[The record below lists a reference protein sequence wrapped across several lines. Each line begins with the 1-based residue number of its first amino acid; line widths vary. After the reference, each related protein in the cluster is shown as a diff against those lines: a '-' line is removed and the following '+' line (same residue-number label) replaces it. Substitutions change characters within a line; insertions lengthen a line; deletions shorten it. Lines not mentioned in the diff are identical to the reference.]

1 MPGIDHPT
9 KPLENQMQLPLLPQ
23 QIHGQKKQRS
33 GTFIDNMKLPI
44 HRWFRYS
51 AGFSAEWVESIL
63 QNRQNGQH
71 EFTIADPFCGSGTTV
86 VAGDWLGVRS
96 VGVEAHPF
104 VARIARTKLN
114 WPCDV
119 SAVLDM
125 ANRVRK
131 HAQKP
136 TITES
141 NFPDLIH
148 KCFDEHSLSSL
159 DSLKQAWLL
168 ENDGSPASDL
178 VWLAITTILRPSSS
192 AGTAQWQ
199 YVLPNKTKKVV
210 AEPYE
215 AFDEQIAL
223 MTTDMLV
230 YQRHARAGSCSKA
243 RVIQEDARHFPGVAS
258 GTVDYVITSP
268 PYANNYDYADA
279 TRLEMSFWG
288 EVSSWGDLHEAVRKY
303 LITSSSQ
310 HASSEKYD
318 LDELLTL
325 PELAPIHG
333 EIVEV
338 CSKLATERGQ
348 HGGKKHY
355 HTMIAAYF
363 VDMAQVWQ
371 ELRRVCRDD
380 AEVCFVI
387 GDSAPYGVYV
397 PVDRWLGELAL
408 GSGFSSFTFEKLRDR
423 NIKWKNRTHTVPLH
437 EGRLWVK

>member
-1 MPGIDHPT
+1 
-9 KPLENQMQLPLLPQ
+9 MQLPLFAQ
-23 QIHGQKKQRS
+23 STTRQKRQRS
-33 GTFIDNMKLPI
+33 GTFVDNMKLPI
-44 HRWFRYS
+44 HRWYRYS

-63 QNRQNGQH
+63 QDRQNRQGD
-71 EFTIADPFCGSGTTV
+71 FTIADPFSGSGTTLL
-86 VAGDWLGVRS
+86 AGDWLGIKS
-96 VGVEAHPF
+96 VGIEAHPF
-104 VARIARTKLN
+104 VARIAKIKLTWSLN
-114 WPCDV
+114 IDL
-119 SAVLDM
+119 VLD
-125 ANRVRK
+125 AAQRVRQR
-131 HAQKP
+131 AEGLVEQKAD
-136 TITES
+136 
-141 NFPDLIH
+141 FPELIH
-148 KCFDEHSLSSL
+148 KCFDKANLNCLER
-159 DSLKQAWLL
+159 LKRAWLL
-168 ENDGSPASDL
+168 ENDGSPELDL

-199 YVLPNKTKKVV
+199 YILPNRSKKIV
-210 AEPYE
+210 AQPFV
-215 AFDEQIAL
+215 AFNEQITL

-230 YQRHARAGSCSKA
+230 YQRHAEAGIQSMAK
-243 RVIQEDARHFPGVAS
+243 VIQEDARHFPGVTN

-310 HASSEKYD
+310 HASSEKFD
-318 LDELLTL
+318 LEELLAM
-325 PELAPIHG
+325 PELMPIHR
-333 EIVEV
+333 EIVDV
-338 CSKLATERGQ
+338 CSQLAVERIQ

-363 VDMAQVWQ
+363 IDMAQVWN
-371 ELRRVCRDD
+371 ELRRVCRDE

-397 PVDRWLGELAL
+397 PVDRWLGELAQA
-408 GSGFSSFTFEKLRDR
+408 SGFSTFRFEKLRDR

>member
-1 MPGIDHPT
+1 
-9 KPLENQMQLPLLPQ
+9 MQLPLFTRTVDK
-23 QIHGQKKQRS
+23 QKRQRS
-33 GTFIDNMKLPI
+33 GTFVDNMKLPI

-63 QNRQNGQH
+63 QDRRNGRH
-71 EFTIADPFCGSGTTV
+71 DYTIADPFCGSGTTLL
-86 VAGDWLGVRS
+86 AGDWLGVRS

-104 VARIARTKLN
+104 VTRIAKAKLT
-114 WPCDV
+114 WSCDV
-119 SAVLDM
+119 ADVL
-125 ANRVRK
+125 AAARRVKAR
-131 HAQKP
+131 AEQVVVQSP
-136 TITES
+136 D
-141 NFPDLIH
+141 FPDLIH
-148 KCFDEHSLSSL
+148 KCFDEPNLVSL
-159 DSLKQAWLL
+159 DRLKRAWLL
-168 ENDGSPASDL
+168 ENDGSPEMDL

-199 YVLPNKTKKVV
+199 YILPNKTKKVV
-210 AEPYE
+210 AEPFE
-215 AFDEQIAL
+215 AFEEQITVI
-223 MTTDMLV
+223 TTDMLV
-230 YQRHARAGSCSKA
+230 YQQHAGAGRHTMAEI
-243 RVIQEDARHFPGVAS
+243 VQEDARNFPSVGT

-288 EVSSWGDLHEAVRKY
+288 EVSSWGDLHDAVRKY
-303 LITSSSQ
+303 LIPSSSQ
-310 HASSEKYD
+310 HASRDNFD
-318 LDELLTL
+318 LDDLLEMA
-325 PELAPIHG
+325 ELAPIYD
-333 EIVEV
+333 EIAEV
-338 CSKLATERGQ
+338 CTRLASERMD

-363 VDMAQVWQ
+363 IDMAQVWN
-371 ELRRVCRDD
+371 ELRRACRDE

-408 GSGFSSFTFEKLRDR
+408 ASGFNSFTFEKLRDR